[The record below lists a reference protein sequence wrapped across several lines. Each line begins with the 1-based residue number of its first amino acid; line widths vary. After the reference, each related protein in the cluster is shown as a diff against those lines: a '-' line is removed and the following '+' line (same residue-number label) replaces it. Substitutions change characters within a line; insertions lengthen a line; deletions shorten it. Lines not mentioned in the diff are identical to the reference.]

1 MAVTGLPTGVPGAAF
16 SATWR
21 VTDCGENTGAVFAPS
36 LSAMVMVCFTPITAP
51 SSIAV
56 TSMLSPSSMAA
67 SSTAVTVAFAETS
80 PAASVSVLAV
90 TV

>member
-1 MAVTGLPTGVPGAAF
+1 
-16 SATWR
+16 
-21 VTDCGENTGAVFAPS
+21 
-36 LSAMVMVCFTPITAP
+36 MVMVCWTPITAP

-56 TSMLSPSSMAA
+56 TLMLSSLSMAV
-67 SSTAVTVAFAETS
+67 SSTAVTVAFAEAS